1 MTEDGWSVWMH
12 QWHCKYCKWLNELNT
27 AWATSW
33 LHGHFRC
40 LERSKLW
47 ARDRHDQR
55 AWGQQCVVTRT
66 WSVFFDFFDCIQP
79 VGFWSYAPRM
89 SHQASF
95 EDDRAPSSE
104 GIEIFWHDFCTS
116 ISLLRVVS
124 HLKPSIL
131 LFLHFLAEVQRVAMW
146 WQNLWS
152 LSQASAIQVFW
163 LPLRSTAD
171 GTRWY
176 KMGIHGRS
184 AVSKR
189 WFARTFHSKSAAS
202 VSTMVLCLS
211 SSVDGWASRSGLISP
226 MPLKVVRNKRCFWSS
241 ADKLAPSLVRV
252 THSVNSYLNQVSKD
266 SWHNQHDQHLV
277 ECRWTYWSAALVWL
291 GSKFKTVWA
300 ACRGI
305 AGSDLFACRM
315 FGADIFPKADRAQT
329 NPTWSWDALGAG
341 MT

>member
-1 MTEDGWSVWMH
+1 MAEVSGCINGIATIASDWMSWTLHEQLHDCMDTSVAWREANFEPGIVMINGHEASSVW
-12 QWHCKYCKWLNELNT
+12 
-27 AWATSW
+27 SP
-33 LHGHFRC
+33 GR
-40 LERSKLW
+40 
-47 ARDRHDQR
+47 
-55 AWGQQCVVTRT
+55 V
-66 WSVFFDFFDCIQP
+66 
-79 VGFWSYAPRM
+79 
-89 SHQASF
+89 
-95 EDDRAPSSE
+95 
-104 GIEIFWHDFCTS
+104 
-116 ISLLRVVS
+116 SLLWFLRLHTASRILKLCATNVSPSFFWRWPCPELRVYWD
-124 HLKPSIL
+124 IL
-131 LFLHFLAEVQRVAMW
+131 TWLLSKHFSPGCLSLEAIHSTFLAFSCRGTEGGNVMAK
-146 WQNLWS
+146 S
-152 LSQASAIQVFW
+152 LKLIAGQCQVFW
-163 LPLRSTAD
+163 LPVRSTAD

-329 NPTWSWDALGAG
+329 NSTWSWDALGAG